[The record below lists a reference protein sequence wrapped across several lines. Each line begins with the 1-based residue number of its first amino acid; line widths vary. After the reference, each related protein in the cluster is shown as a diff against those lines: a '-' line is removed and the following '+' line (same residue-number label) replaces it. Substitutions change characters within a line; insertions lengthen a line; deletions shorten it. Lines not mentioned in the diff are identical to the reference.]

1 MSRAESGTQPWKKR
15 LPHLFGEAA
24 FVFLAVFLALV
35 AEEWQ
40 EDRDRQ
46 ELADRAL
53 RGIIHEIRSNLDELE
68 RNEQLNRTNLEQLSR
83 AAAEMERGVEIDEL
97 SVNYNVALTSS
108 AAWDAARMS
117 QAVHYLDL
125 EVMTSLAELYEVQ
138 SLYERAQHGL
148 VDRLADLGSRL
159 RVDRYGATQD
169 SLSRLSTLMEIRQAL
184 SEAYEEALAEVG
196 EPSSIA
202 E

>member
-15 LPHLFGEAA
+15 LPHLLGDAA

-125 EVMTSLAELYEVQ
+125 EIMTSLAELYEVQ

-159 RVDRYGATQD
+159 RVDRYGAT
-169 SLSRLSTLMEIRQAL
+169 
-184 SEAYEEALAEVG
+184 
-196 EPSSIA
+196 
-202 E
+202 